1 MVCGV
6 DWASQAHQ
14 VCVLDKGGRCQ
25 GQRSFPHSGSGLAQM
40 ADWIL
45 QQTGTRA
52 EAVSVLIEVPHGPV
66 VEFLMGRCFAVS
78 AINPRQLDR
87 FRDRFSPAGAKDD
100 RRDARVLADA
110 IRTDGDRWQ
119 RLEPVDSELIQLREF
134 SRRGAQLTRDRTRLL
149 NRLRQQLWRYY
160 PQFLGLSQDLAEP
173 WVMEVWKLAPTPD
186 AAQKLRPSRVAKV
199 LKKHRIRRIDA
210 PEVLRRL
217 RVRSIPVAP
226 GTTQAIVAHIESLGA
241 QLALVQSQL
250 RDLSRELD
258 RLIRAWEKRCESTP
272 GPQGPSR
279 DVAILASLPGVGRI
293 VLATLLSEAFDPLRR
308 RDYAALRCLCGVAP
322 VTQRSG
328 KYTRVVRRQAVHPR
342 LREAA
347 YHWSRV
353 ATQHDPIS
361 KAKYAAL
368 RERGHGHARA
378 LRSVADRL
386 LAVACAMLRT
396 QTKYWSAGW
405 YYSHDQ
411 NPTIGQ
417 VQVKS
422 PQWFRT
428 NSSFLWNGLAMRR
441 KGIAGYRPPWAM
453 GALAGPTWRFQY
465 AEKRTDNRN
474 RDPGQHWRR
483 GGRAALGTDQG
494 PAGDRGDGKGGRPYS
509 RRTPCAEAPQ
519 QRRRQG
525 AQQADR
531 HCLRRCHAGGG
542 TGRDA
547 RPRPGHHQEHRSR
560 CDAG

>member
-1 MVCGV
+1 MKPSQWFVGV

-14 VCVLDKGGRCQ
+14 VCVLDERGTCQ
-25 GQRSFPHSGSGLAQM
+25 GQRSFPHSGSGLVQM

-52 EAVSVLIEVPHGPV
+52 QAVSVAIEVPHGPV
-66 VEFLMGRCFAVS
+66 VEFLMGRCFTVY
-78 AINPRQLDR
+78 AINPEQVDR

-110 IRTDGDRWQ
+110 IRTDGHRWQ
-119 RLEPVDSELIQLREF
+119 RLGAVDSEMIQLREF
-134 SRRGAQLTRDRTRLL
+134 SRLGAQLTRDRTRLL

-160 PQFLGLSQDLAEP
+160 PQFLDLSKDLAEP
-173 WVMEVWKLAPTPD
+173 WVMPVWKLAPTPD
-186 AAQKLRPSRVAKV
+186 AARKLRPSRVAKV
-199 LKKHRIRRIDA
+199 LKQHRIRRIDA

-226 GTTQAIVAHIESLGA
+226 GTTQAMRVHIESLGER
-241 QLALVQSQL
+241 LAVVRNQL
-250 RDLSRELD
+250 RDISRELD

-293 VLATLLSEAFDPLRR
+293 VLATLLSEAFDAIRR

-322 VTQRSG
+322 VTRSSG

-361 KAKYAAL
+361 RAKYAAL

-386 LAVACAMLRT
+386 LAVACAMLRD
-396 QTKYWSAGW
+396 QTEYDAN
-405 YYSHDQ
+405 HARQ
-411 NPTIGQ
+411 
-417 VQVKS
+417 
-422 PQWFRT
+422 R
-428 NSSFLWNGLAMRR
+428 
-441 KGIAGYRPPWAM
+441 
-453 GALAGPTWRFQY
+453 
-465 AEKRTDNRN
+465 
-474 RDPGQHWRR
+474 
-483 GGRAALGTDQG
+483 RAA
-494 PAGDRGDGKGGRPYS
+494 
-509 RRTPCAEAPQ
+509 
-519 QRRRQG
+519 
-525 AQQADR
+525 
-531 HCLRRCHAGGG
+531 
-542 TGRDA
+542 
-547 RPRPGHHQEHRSR
+547 
-560 CDAG
+560 